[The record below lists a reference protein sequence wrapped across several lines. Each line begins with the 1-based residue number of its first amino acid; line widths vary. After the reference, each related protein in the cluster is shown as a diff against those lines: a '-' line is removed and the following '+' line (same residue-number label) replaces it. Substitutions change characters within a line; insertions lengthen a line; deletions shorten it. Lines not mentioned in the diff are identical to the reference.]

1 MSASREPRGSTP
13 VMFDTVVLSNFAMSD
28 SVEWLADR
36 FERPWT
42 VPAVEDELRR
52 GKAEG
57 YGFLGRL
64 DALLGGSIRIVEPDM
79 GAVDERV
86 YADLDSGETDALI
99 VALQHEGL
107 LASDDGA
114 ARDRAREYRVPV
126 TGSIGILADGVRRNE
141 LSLETAEEWL
151 ETWVI
156 GNGYYSPVGSVAEL
170 LQEDDE

>member
-1 MSASREPRGSTP
+1 MSGGHKSRGSTP
-13 VMFDTVVLSNFAMSD
+13 VVFDTVVLSNFAMSD

-52 GKAEG
+52 GRAEG

-64 DALLGGSIRIVEPDM
+64 DDLLGGSIGIVKPDM
-79 GAVDERV
+79 GAVDERIH
-86 YADLDSGETDALI
+86 AGLDGGETDALI
-99 VALQHEGL
+99 VAMQHEGL
-107 LASDDGA
+107 LALDDGA
-114 ARDRAREYRVPV
+114 ARDRAREYGVPV

-141 LSLETAEEWL
+141 LALETAEEWL

-156 GNGYYSPVGSVAEL
+156 DNGYYSSVKSVAKL
-170 LQEDDE
+170 LQEDQG

>member
-1 MSASREPRGSTP
+1 MNGGHESRGSTP
-13 VMFDTVVLSNFAMSD
+13 VVFDTVVLSNFAMSD

-42 VPAVEDELRR
+42 VPAVEAEIGR

-64 DALLGGSIRIVEPDM
+64 DDLLGGAIRIVEPDM
-79 GAVDERV
+79 GTVDKHV

-99 VALQHEGL
+99 VAIQHEGI

-114 ARDRAREYRVPV
+114 ARDRAREYGVPV
-126 TGSIGILADGVRRNE
+126 TGSIGVLADGVRRNE
-141 LSLETAEEWL
+141 LSLETAEQWL
-151 ETWVI
+151 ETWI
-156 GNGYYSPVGSVAEL
+156 TDNGYYSPVESVAEL